1 MTKLNPHVM
10 FQQQVDDAAPFLG
23 LADEFI
29 DILKEP
35 KEVLEFSIPLTYE
48 DGTVKVVKAWRSHH
62 NNALG
67 PYKGGVRFHSQVCRE
82 EVVALSSW
90 MTVKCATAGLP
101 YGGGK
106 GGVSINPHDLTSQE
120 LERLSRAYALG
131 VSRFTGTDLD
141 VPAPD
146 VYTNPQVMSWF
157 LDTME
162 KVKGYSEP
170 SAYTGKPLIL
180 GGSLGR
186 TEATAQGGFVVLKEA
201 LRETGLLGKDLTCA
215 IQGYGNAGSYAHLY
229 AEELGL
235 RVVAVSDSSGGIYN
249 PKGLGYEATRDHKM
263 NRGRVGGVPG
273 TETITQEEL
282 LSLDVDILIPAALEG
297 VLNKELA
304 PKVKAKIILE
314 LANGPTTPEADKILA
329 DHGTVVIPDVLANSG
344 GVTVSCFEW
353 IQGRTG
359 DYWSKEKVERKL
371 TEKLTGAF
379 GEIWKI
385 RQDNEIR
392 MRQATYI
399 RAIGRIASAMRF
411 RGIWP

>member
-1 MTKLNPHVM
+1 MKLNPHAM
-10 FQQQVDDAAPFLG
+10 FQQQVDDAAPYLG
-23 LADEFI
+23 LADEFL

-35 KEVLEFSIPLTYE
+35 KEILEFSIPLTLD

-82 EVVALSSW
+82 EVAALSSW

-106 GGVSINPHDLTSQE
+106 GGISINPHDLTMQE

-141 VPAPD
+141 IPAPD

-157 LDTME
+157 LDTLE
-162 KVKGYSEP
+162 KVRGYSEP
-170 SAYTGKPLIL
+170 SAYTGKPLVL

-186 TEATAQGGFVVLKEA
+186 TEATAQGGFIVLKEA

-215 IQGYGNAGSYAHLY
+215 IQGYGNAGSYAHVY

-235 RVVAVSDSSGGIYN
+235 KIVAASDSGGGIYN
-249 PKGLGYEATRDHKM
+249 PNGLDQKALMGHKL
-263 NRGRVGGVPG
+263 NRGRLNGFPG
-273 TETITQEEL
+273 TEIISQQEL
-282 LSLDVDILIPAALEG
+282 LTLDVDILIPAALEG
-297 VLNKELA
+297 VIDENLA

-314 LANGPTTPEADKILA
+314 LANGPTTPRADQILFDA
-329 DHGTVVIPDVLANSG
+329 GTVLIPDVLANAG

-359 DYWSKEKVERKL
+359 DSWSKDKVERKL
-371 TEKLTGAF
+371 TEKLSGAF
-379 GEIWKI
+379 SEIWKI
-385 RQDNEIR
+385 RKDHGIR
-392 MRQATYI
+392 TRQATYV
-399 RAIGRIASAMRF
+399 RALGRIASAMRF

>member
-1 MTKLNPHVM
+1 MTKLNPHAM
-10 FQQQVDDAAPFLG
+10 FQRQLDDAAPYLG

-35 KEVLEFSIPLTYE
+35 KEILEFSIPLTLD

-90 MTVKCATAGLP
+90 MSVKCATAGLP

-106 GGVSINPHDLTSQE
+106 GGISINPHDLTQQE

-146 VYTNPQVMSWF
+146 VYTNPQIMSWF
-157 LDTME
+157 LDTLE
-162 KVKGYSEP
+162 KVKGHSEP
-170 SAYTGKPLIL
+170 SAYTGKPLVL

-201 LRETGLLGKDLTCA
+201 LRETGLLGKELTCA
-215 IQGYGNAGSYAHLY
+215 IQGYGNAGSYAHRY

-235 RVVAVSDSSGGIYN
+235 RVIAVSDSGGGIYN
-249 PKGLGYEATRDHKM
+249 PKGLDAKDLLEHKLH
-263 NRGRVGGVPG
+263 RGRVNGFPD
-273 TETITQEEL
+273 TETITQQDL
-282 LSLDVDILIPAALEG
+282 LKLDVDVLIPAALEG
-297 VLNKELA
+297 VLDE
-304 PKVKAKIILE
+304 KVASNVTARIVLE
-314 LANGPTTPEADKILA
+314 LANGPTTPEADRIFA
-329 DHGTVVIPDVLANSG
+329 DAGTVVIPDVLANAG

-385 RQDNEIR
+385 RQNHEIR
-392 MRQATYI
+392 MRQATYV